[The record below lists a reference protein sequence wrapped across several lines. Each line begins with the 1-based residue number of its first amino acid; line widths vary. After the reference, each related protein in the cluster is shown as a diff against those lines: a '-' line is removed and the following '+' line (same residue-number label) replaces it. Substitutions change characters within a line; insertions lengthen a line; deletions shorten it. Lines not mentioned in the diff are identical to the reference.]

1 MTILTVTLNPAIDVT
16 YRIPA
21 LEAGTTVPVTEVRT
35 RAGGKGVNVAS
46 VVRGLGGDS
55 LVLAFA
61 GFAQPD
67 EFRTGLD
74 ALGLRHR
81 LVPACG
87 SVRRTVAVVTD
98 DGTTTNLN
106 EPGAEVATGAEA
118 AITAVLRTEL
128 DAGAGAVVISG
139 SVPPGL
145 AAEVPARLVAVCAG
159 YGVPVIADVSGAALR
174 AVATAGAVLM
184 PNRDELAQLLGTLPR
199 SLDDVADVTAAG
211 RRLVRDGAAAVVA
224 TAGEDGAIAV
234 TPGGAWS
241 ARPVEAVTGNPTGAG
256 DAAAAALA
264 RHLAAAGSVSEVDW
278 PAALADVVATS
289 AASVREPVAG
299 EIDAEARSGWLGAVT
314 VRETA

>member
-67 EFRTGLD
+67 GFRAGLD

-81 LVPACG
+81 LVPACE
-87 SVRRTVAVVTD
+87 SVRRTVAVVAD

-106 EPGAEVATGAEA
+106 EPGAEVTTGAEA

-128 DAGAGAVVISG
+128 AAGAGAAVISG

-184 PNRDELAQLLGTLPR
+184 PNRHELAQLLGPLPR
-199 SLDDVADVTAAG
+199 SAADVTAAG

-224 TAGEDGAIAV
+224 TAGEDGVIAV

-241 ARPVEAVTGNPTGAG
+241 ARPVEAVAGNPTGAG

-264 RHLAAAGSVSEVDW
+264 RHLAAAGSVSGVDW

>member
-1 MTILTVTLNPAIDVT
+1 VTARILTVTLNPAIDVT

-21 LEAGTTVPVTEVRT
+21 LQAGTTIPVTDVRT

-46 VVRGLGGDS
+46 VVRRLGGDS
-55 LVLAFA
+55 LVLALA
-61 GFAQPD
+61 GLARPD
-67 EFRTGLD
+67 EFRAGLD
-74 ALGLRHR
+74 ELGLSHR
-81 LVPACG
+81 LVPACAA
-87 SVRRTVAVVTD
+87 VRRTVAVVTD
-98 DGTTTNLN
+98 DGTTTNLQ
-106 EPGAEVATGAEA
+106 EAGAEVATGAEA
-118 AITAVLRTEL
+118 GITAVLRGEL

-199 SLDDVADVTAAG
+199 FGRDVAAAG
-211 RRLVRDGAAAVVA
+211 RRLVAGGAAAVVA
-224 TAGEDGAIAV
+224 TVGEDGVLAV
-234 TPGGAWS
+234 TPTGAWS
-241 ARPVEAVTGNPTGAG
+241 ARPVEVVTGNPTGAG

-278 PAALADVVATS
+278 PAALVDVVATS
-289 AASVREPVAG
+289 SAGVREPVAG
-299 EIDAEARSGWLGAVT
+299 EIDVEARAGWLGAVT
-314 VRETA
+314 VKETE